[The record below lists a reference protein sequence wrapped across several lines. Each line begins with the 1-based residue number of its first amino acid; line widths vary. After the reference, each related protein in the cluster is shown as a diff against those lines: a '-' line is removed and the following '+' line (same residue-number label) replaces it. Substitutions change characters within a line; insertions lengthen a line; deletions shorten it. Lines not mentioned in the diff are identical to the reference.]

1 MTTSNDPRGRL
12 SELYSARQ
20 TSLITPAVSPGQTFI
35 RRHFYDLQPQPQ
47 SEPQSDDVMGGGFH
61 NSIDERPA
69 APDVERASLRMVWP
83 LDLVQIGWGLA
94 ELLGSPVTTGAGPY
108 VHTFSSGTVQIPS
121 TTFERKLGTG
131 AFDGV
136 IGAVA
141 RSLTFPIGADRG
153 YTRINAEYFARE
165 SLEQYAVTVAGTPT
179 VPALGARV
187 PRAVGT
193 IKKGGVALGSVISGD
208 VTLTNVLG
216 EDSYHGSKFIDDV
229 QLEGRQAA
237 TNLTMRLKGSAAREF
252 GKIAVGQTLPDPL
265 ELELAWELSAALKL
279 TLTLRNQRFAKAG
292 VATSGPGRLDLPL
305 RARGEVGAAADMVTA
320 VLTNSQAAYT

>member
-12 SELYSARQ
+12 AELYSGRQ
-20 TSLITPAVSPGQTFI
+20 ANLATAAVAAFV
-35 RRHFYDLQPQPQ
+35 RRQFYDLQPQPQ

-69 APDVERASLRMVWP
+69 APDIERASLRMVWP
-83 LDLVQIGWGLA
+83 LDLTQIGWTLA
-94 ELLGSPVTTGAGPY
+94 EFFGVPATTGPGPY
-108 VHTFSSGTVQIPS
+108 VHTFSSGTAQIPS
-121 TTFERKLGTG
+121 TTFERKLGAA

-165 SLEQYAVTVAGTPT
+165 SLEQYAVSVAGAPQTPLL
-179 VPALGARV
+179 AARV

-252 GKIAVGQTLPDPL
+252 GKIAVGQVLPDPL
-265 ELELAWELSAALKL
+265 ELELAWELTATLKL
-279 TLTLRNQRFAKAG
+279 VLTLRNQRFAKVG
-292 VATSGPGRLDLPL
+292 VATSGPGRLDVPL

-320 VLTNSQAAYT
+320 VLTNAQATYT